1 MKIAII
7 GINNTLIDLS
17 NQNEVI
23 DYLKFNIVKQGKM
36 PSLISYFNN
45 SVEQL
50 RYIIEKG
57 YDMVFIVG
65 SDGIIFNHNLKDNLA
80 KIFNVRLEKYTPCEL
95 AIKDYCSVNN
105 IVYDSQEEMQAF
117 FPTNSQPIYKTSYF
131 NNGFAYKYNNTQV
144 FMLPSDI
151 AFVKEVY
158 SFSILPFLSDNSLG
172 NASLDT
178 MTIRCY
184 GILEKDLRGLIE
196 NELRCP
202 NIKINIV
209 SIRLDNILYISYSI
223 SDIAT
228 IQPIIADICS
238 KLSKLI
244 YATEDTSL
252 YQTAVNL
259 LTIQKKHLVVAETLT
274 KGNITNNLMKLDDNI
289 LEKSITVNNF
299 DSIAKQLKLAEKVVN
314 QFGKYSVNTVYELDN
329 LLLEQSNSELAIFI
343 LGDKTNDTCFI
354 AIGDIDG
361 IHVYKNKFLS
371 YNQSTIDMLSETTMF
386 YLIKKLR
393 QNDLQFR

>member
-7 GINNTLIDLS
+7 GINNSLIDLS

-23 DYLKFNIVKQGKM
+23 DFLKFNIVKQGKM
-36 PSLISYFNN
+36 PSLVSYFNN
-45 SVEQL
+45 SVDNIRFILNQ
-50 RYIIEKG
+50 G
-57 YDMVFIVG
+57 YEMLFVIGNDSV
-65 SDGIIFNHNLKDNLA
+65 IFNHNLKDNLA
-80 KIFNVRLEKYTPCEL
+80 KIFGVRLEKYNPCEL
-95 AIKDYCSVNN
+95 AIKDYCAKNT
-105 IVYDSQEEMQAF
+105 IVYERQEEMHTL

-131 NNGFAYKYNNTQV
+131 ANGFAYKYNSTQV

-151 AFVKEVY
+151 DFVKEVY
-158 SFSILPFLSDNSLG
+158 SFSILPFLASN
-172 NASLDT
+172 NAQTATNDT

-184 GILEKDLRGLIE
+184 GMLEKDLRGLIE
-196 NELRCP
+196 EELKCP
-202 NIKINIV
+202 AIKVNIV
-209 SIRLDNILYISYSI
+209 STRLDNILYITYSNEQI
-223 SDIAT
+223 ST

-259 LTIQKKHLVVAETLT
+259 LSIQKKRLVLAETLT
-274 KGNITNNLMKLDDNI
+274 SGNITNHLMKLNSDSV
-289 LEKSITVNNF
+289 EKSITVNNF
-299 DSIAKQLKLAEKVVN
+299 DSIAKQLKLSERVVN

-329 LLLEQSNSELAIFI
+329 LLLEQSNSELAVFV

-361 IHVYKNKFLS
+361 IHVYKNKFLT
-371 YNQSTIDMLSETTMF
+371 YNQSTIEMLSETTMF

-393 QNDLQFR
+393 QNDLHFR